1 MTVQNDIDWEDL
13 CSNENIED
21 MDYERVFGDVDIVE
35 HDDGPNPV
43 CSIAYKPSFQ
53 RAMNYFRGVIRKNE
67 FSSRALKLTSVCL
80 KHNPANYT
88 VWHYRRACFKKL
100 CKGQGLNQIPIEL
113 DLEFAAKLGGTNPK
127 NYQVWYHRRA
137 LLEIAIKQTNIYFG
151 DLDNL
156 QHAVKKELGYIESV
170 LRTDAKNYHVSK
182 LIKTSKNLEFP
193 INDNLLCEIHRLGHT
208 ANGC

>member
-1 MTVQNDIDWEDL
+1 
-13 CSNENIED
+13 
-21 MDYERVFGDVDIVE
+21 
-35 HDDGPNPV
+35 
-43 CSIAYKPSFQ
+43 
-53 RAMNYFRGVIRKNE
+53 
-67 FSSRALKLTSVCL
+67 LKLTSVCL